1 MKESI
6 IVSFAIT
13 PEELQRLYDGSARS
27 VYTVAADG
35 RSVSFPLR
43 ILQPFITRD
52 GIRGAFRIWYQ
63 DGRFEQIERLS
74 A

>member
-6 IVSFAIT
+6 IVSFHIT
-13 PEELQRLYDGSARS
+13 AEELQRLYDGSARS

-52 GIRGAFRIWYQ
+52 GIKGAFRIWYR
-63 DGRFEQIERLS
+63 DGHFEHIERLH
-74 A
+74 

>member
-6 IVSFAIT
+6 VVSFEIT

-27 VYTVAADG
+27 VYTIASDG

-52 GIRGAFRIWYQ
+52 GIRGAFRIWYEAGHFQ
-63 DGRFEQIERLS
+63 TIERLR
-74 A
+74 